1 MDIKRKLEIVE
12 QSIKSIST
20 HRDED
25 SSVVKAA
32 LDRIASI
39 ATDAKAAIDAE
50 VAARIE
56 QTLQG

>member
-25 SSVVKAA
+25 STVVKAA
-32 LDRIASI
+32 LDRIVRI
-39 ATDAKAAIDAE
+39 AEDAKQAIDAE
-50 VAARIE
+50 VASRIE

>member
-25 SSVVKAA
+25 STVVKAA
-32 LDRIASI
+32 LDRIARI
-39 ATDAKAAIDAE
+39 AEDAKQAIDAE
-50 VAARIE
+50 VASRIE

>member
-32 LDRIASI
+32 LDRIA
-39 ATDAKAAIDAE
+39 ALAMNAKQDIDAD